1 MPGDDEEPDP
11 VCPCG
16 KKLSTNFWLGCSV
29 CETTWHTAC
38 CGLDGLTQAPI
49 NKLIAKKWKCPR
61 CFKFSDEIPAEM
73 KEQNKP
79 SQLSTEM
86 VESIISIVNST
97 VEENLK
103 TLLTPENLENEPEQ
117 AENHEDFIPVDRRRR
132 KRHNSIQV
140 AIQEQREEEILIEKK
155 KDNLII
161 YGVPELP
168 TDDKKEEMNEDFRR
182 VKKVYA
188 GKVVLQKEDLSHMTR
203 LGIKENGKTRPIQI
217 TLVSQNKRTEML
229 TKNMNLKLL
238 ENDESTNIYVSTDR
252 TKKQRAEYK
261 ALKKVLDEKK
271 KTNPNLVIRNNK
283 IVPFRPAA
291 QAAPTWASL
300 FD

>member
-1 MPGDDEEPDP
+1 M
-11 VCPCG
+11 
-16 KKLSTNFWLGCSV
+16 
-29 CETTWHTAC
+29 
-38 CGLDGLTQAPI
+38 
-49 NKLIAKKWKCPR
+49 
-61 CFKFSDEIPAEM
+61 
-73 KEQNKP
+73 
-79 SQLSTEM
+79 
-86 VESIISIVNST
+86 
-97 VEENLK
+97 
-103 TLLTPENLENEPEQ
+103 
-117 AENHEDFIPVDRRRR
+117 
-132 KRHNSIQV
+132 
-140 AIQEQREEEILIEKK
+140 
-155 KDNLII
+155 
-161 YGVPELP
+161 PELP

-188 GKVVLQKEDLSHMTR
+188 ENVVLQKEDLSHMTR

-238 ENDESTNIYVSTDR
+238 ENSESTNIYVSTDR